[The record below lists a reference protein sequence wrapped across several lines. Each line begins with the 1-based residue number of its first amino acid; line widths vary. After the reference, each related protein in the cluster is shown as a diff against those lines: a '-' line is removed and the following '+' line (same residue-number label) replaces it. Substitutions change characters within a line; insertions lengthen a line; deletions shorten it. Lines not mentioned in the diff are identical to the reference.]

1 MLKRSDL
8 NLTKKYLKCVDIE
21 TSLRIAK
28 AMAVYSILESKNKT
42 QLEKLEREAS
52 LERKFS
58 FADVSGTII
67 NNL

>member
-8 NLTKKYLKCVDIE
+8 HLTKKYLKCVDIE

-28 AMAVYSILESKNKT
+28 AMAVYSMLESKNKAE
-42 QLEKLEREAS
+42 LEKLEIEAS
-52 LERKFS
+52 LERKLS
-58 FADVSGTII
+58 FTDVSGTVI